1 MRQLL
6 TCELVCQLSAA
17 VTSLEHMTSQTTIDT
32 TGPGDKAP
40 AAPSDLSPASGLR
53 GHPWFTLITVAV
65 GVMMVA
71 LDGTIVAIANPA
83 IQKDLKAS
91 FADVQWITNGYF
103 LALAVSLITAGKL
116 GDRFGHRQTF
126 LIGVVG
132 FAAASGA
139 IGLSSSIA
147 AVVTFRVFQGLFGA
161 LLMPAALGL
170 LRATFPAEKLNMA
183 IGIWGMVIGASTAG
197 GPILGGV
204 LVEHVNWQSVFFIN
218 VPVGAIA
225 LVLGLLILLD
235 HRAALGRGPLNEHSA
250 SRSFDIL
257 GIVLLSGAMFCL
269 VWALIK
275 APTWGWGDG
284 RTWTFIA
291 VSVVGFALFSFWE
304 TKVKEPLIP
313 LGLFRSVPLS
323 AGVVLMVL
331 MAIAFMGGLFFVTFY
346 LQNVHGMKPIDAG
359 LHLLPLTGMM
369 IVGSPLAGAMITKLG
384 PRIPLAG
391 GMAATAIAMY
401 GMSTLQTDTG
411 SAVMSLWFALLGLG
425 LAPVMVGATE
435 VIVGNAPMEL
445 SGVAGGLQQAAMQI
459 GGSLGTAVL
468 GAVMASKVD
477 GDLAANWK
485 DAGLPPLTPTQLDQ
499 ASEAV
504 QVGVAPVAKGTP
516 EAIAAKIA
524 DVAHDTFI
532 SGMSLASLVACSV
545 AVVAVFVALLTKR
558 GENAEAGAGAA
569 HI

>member
-1 MRQLL
+1 
-6 TCELVCQLSAA
+6 
-17 VTSLEHMTSQTTIDT
+17 MTSQTTV
-32 TGPGDKAP
+32 DKADRVPEPEPVPTP
-40 AAPSDLSPASGLR
+40 AKGMR
-53 GHPWFTLITVAV
+53 GHPWLTLFSVAI

-71 LDGTIVAIANPA
+71 LDGTIVAIANPT
-83 IQKDLKAS
+83 IKQDLGAT

-103 LALAVSLITAGKL
+103 LALAVALITAGKL

-139 IGLSSSIA
+139 IGLSDSIGL
-147 AVVTFRVFQGLFGA
+147 VITFRVFQGLFGA

-197 GPILGGV
+197 GPIVGGL
-204 LVEHVNWQSVFFIN
+204 LVEHVSWQSVFFIN
-218 VPVGAIA
+218 VPIGVLALALGAF
-225 LVLGLLILLD
+225 ILLD
-235 HRAALGRGPLNEHSA
+235 HRAENAP
-250 SRSFDIL
+250 RSFDIL

-284 RTWTFIA
+284 KTWAFIA
-291 VSVVGFALFSFWE
+291 ASVLCFAVFALWE
-304 TKVKEPLIP
+304 NRVAEPLIP
-313 LGLFRSVPLS
+313 LSLFRSVPLS

-346 LQNVHGMKPIDAG
+346 LQNVHGMSPVESG
-359 LHLLPLTGMM
+359 MHLLPLTGMM
-369 IVGSPLAGAMITKLG
+369 IVGSPLAGVMITKFG
-384 PRIPLAG
+384 PRVPLAG
-391 GMAATAIAMY
+391 GMTLTAVAMF
-401 GMSTLQTDTG
+401 GMSTLEAGTG
-411 SAVMSLWFALLGLG
+411 SGIMSLWFALLGLG

-435 VIVGNAPMEL
+435 VIVGNAALEL

-477 GDLAANWK
+477 SDLAGNWT
-485 DAGLPPLTPTQLDQ
+485 DAGLPPLTPGQLGQ

-504 QVGVAPVAKGTP
+504 QVGVAPVPPGAP
-516 EAIAAKIA
+516 PALAEKITG
-524 DVAHDTFI
+524 VAQDTFI
-532 SGMSLASLVACSV
+532 SGMSLACLVAAGV
-545 AVVAVFVALLTKR
+545 AAVAILVALLTKR
-558 GENAEAGAGAA
+558 GENAEAGAVSA

>member
-1 MRQLL
+1 
-6 TCELVCQLSAA
+6 
-17 VTSLEHMTSQTTIDT
+17 MTSQTTLGK
-32 TGPGDKAP
+32 TGPGDGASP
-40 AAPSDLSPASGLR
+40 SPSDQAPASGLR
-53 GHPWFTLITVAV
+53 GHPWLTLLTVAV

-83 IQKDLKAS
+83 IQADLKAS

-103 LALAVSLITAGKL
+103 LALAVALITAGKL

-147 AVVTFRVFQGLFGA
+147 AVVTFRVLQGLFGA

-218 VPVGAIA
+218 VPVGVLA
-225 LVLGLLILLD
+225 LVLGVLILLD
-235 HRAALGRGPLNEHSA
+235 HRAENAP
-250 SRSFDIL
+250 RSFDLL
-257 GIVLLSGAMFCL
+257 GIALLSAAMFCL

-284 RTWTFIA
+284 LTWTFIVA
-291 VSVVGFALFSFWE
+291 SVVGFGLFALWE

-313 LGLFRSVPLS
+313 LGLFRSVALS

-346 LQNVHGMKPIDAG
+346 LQNVHGMSPIDAG

-401 GMSTLQTDTG
+401 GMSTLETDTG
-411 SAVMSLWFALLGLG
+411 SALMSLWFALLGLG

-477 GDLAANWK
+477 GDLAGNWT
-485 DAGLPPLTPTQLDQ
+485 DAGLPALTPAQLDQ

-516 EAIAAKIA
+516 PEIVAKIT

-532 SGMSLASLVACSV
+532 SGMSLASLVAAGV
-545 AVVAVFVALLTKR
+545 AAFAILVALFTKR
-558 GENAEAGAGAA
+558 GENAEAGAGVG

>member
-1 MRQLL
+1 
-6 TCELVCQLSAA
+6 
-17 VTSLEHMTSQTTIDT
+17 MTSQTTIDA

-40 AAPSDLSPASGLR
+40 AAPSGPQPAAGLR
-53 GHPWFTLITVAV
+53 GHPWLTLITVAV

-83 IQKDLKAS
+83 IGRDLHAS
-91 FADVQWITNGYF
+91 WAQLQWITNAYF

-126 LIGVVG
+126 LIGVAG

-139 IGLSSSIA
+139 IGLSDSIA

-218 VPVGAIA
+218 VPVGALA
-225 LVLGLLILLD
+225 LVLGALILLD
-235 HRAALGRGPLNEHSA
+235 HRAENAP
-250 SRSFDIL
+250 RSFDLL
-257 GIVLLSGAMFCL
+257 GIALLSGAMFCL

-275 APTWGWGDG
+275 APAWGWGNG
-284 RTWTFIA
+284 KTWLFLIA
-291 VSVVGFALFSFWE
+291 SVVGFALFALWE
-304 TKVKEPLIP
+304 KRVREPLIP
-313 LGLFRSVPLS
+313 LALFRSVALS

-346 LQNVHGMKPIDAG
+346 LQNVHGMSPIDAG

-369 IVGSPLAGAMITKLG
+369 IVGSPLAGALITKAG

-391 GMAATAIAMY
+391 GMAVTAIAMY
-401 GMSTLQTDTG
+401 GMSTLEENTG
-411 SAVMSLWFALLGLG
+411 SGLMSLWFALLGLG

-477 GDLAANWK
+477 HTLGDNWA
-485 DAGLPPLTPTQLDQ
+485 DAGLPKLPPEQLHQ
-499 ASEAV
+499 AAEAV
-504 QVGVAPVAKGTP
+504 QQGVAPVAEGTP
-516 EAIAAKIA
+516 APIAEKITA
-524 DVAHDTFI
+524 VAHHTFI
-532 SGMSLASLVACSV
+532 DGMSLASLVAAGVAAV
-545 AVVAVFVALLTKR
+545 AVLVALLTKR
-558 GENAEAGAGAA
+558 GANAEAGAGVG

>member
-1 MRQLL
+1 
-6 TCELVCQLSAA
+6 
-17 VTSLEHMTSQTTIDT
+17 MTSQTTLDK
-32 TGPGDKAP
+32 TGPGDGIPSPPSAAP
-40 AAPSDLSPASGLR
+40 AKGLR

-83 IQKDLKAS
+83 IADDLGAT
-91 FADVQWITNGYF
+91 FAEVQWITNSYF
-103 LALAVSLITAGKL
+103 LALAVALITAGKL

-139 IGLSSSIA
+139 IGLSDSIA
-147 AVVTFRVFQGLFGA
+147 AVIVFRVFQGLFGA

-218 VPVGAIA
+218 VPVGILAVA
-225 LVLGLLILLD
+225 LGAWILLD
-235 HRAALGRGPLNEHSA
+235 HRAQNAP
-250 SRSFDIL
+250 RSFDLL
-257 GIVLLSGAMFCL
+257 GIGLLSGAMFCL
-269 VWALIK
+269 VWPLIK
-275 APTWGWGDG
+275 APEWGWGAG
-284 RTWTFIA
+284 RTWLFLA
-291 VSVVGFALFSFWE
+291 VAVAAFALFAVWE
-304 TKVKEPLIP
+304 KRVKEPLVP
-313 LGLFRSVPLS
+313 LTLFRSVPLS
-323 AGVVLMVL
+323 AGVVLMVM

-346 LQNVHGMKPIDAG
+346 LQNVHGMSPIDAG

-369 IVGSPLAGAMITKLG
+369 IVGSPLAGIAITKVG
-384 PRIPLAG
+384 PRLPLAG
-391 GMAATAIAMY
+391 GMALTALAMY
-401 GMSTLQTDTG
+401 GMSTLETDTG
-411 SAVMSLWFALLGLG
+411 SVLMSVWFALLGLG

-445 SGVAGGLQQAAMQI
+445 SGVAGGLQQSAMQI

-477 GDLAANWK
+477 SDLAGNWA
-485 DAGLPPLTPTQLDQ
+485 DAGLPALSPEQQAQ

-504 QVGVAPVAKGTP
+504 RIGEAPIAPGTP
-516 EAIAAKIA
+516 AEAAATIT

-532 SGMSLASLVACSV
+532 SGMSLASLVAAGV
-545 AVVAVFVALLTKR
+545 AAVAILVALLTKR

>member
-1 MRQLL
+1 
-6 TCELVCQLSAA
+6 
-17 VTSLEHMTSQTTIDT
+17 MTSQTTIDK

-40 AAPSDLSPASGLR
+40 SAPSGGSPASGLR

-83 IQKDLKAS
+83 IQSDLKAS

-139 IGLSSSIA
+139 IGMSDSIA
-147 AVVTFRVFQGLFGA
+147 LVVTFRVLQGLFGA

-218 VPVGAIA
+218 VPVGILAVA
-225 LVLGLLILLD
+225 LGVFILLD
-235 HRAALGRGPLNEHSA
+235 HRAENAP
-250 SRSFDIL
+250 RSFDIL
-257 GIVLLSGAMFCL
+257 GIALLSAAMFCL

-275 APTWGWGDG
+275 APEWGWGSG
-284 RTWTFIA
+284 TTWTFLL
-291 VSVVGFALFSFWE
+291 VSVVGFALFAFWE

-313 LGLFRSVPLS
+313 LALFRSVPLS

-346 LQNVHGMKPIDAG
+346 LQNVHGMGPIDAG

-384 PRIPLAG
+384 PRVPLAG
-391 GMAATAIAMY
+391 GMAAVAIAMF
-401 GMSTLQTDTG
+401 GMSTLDAGTG
-411 SAVMSLWFALLGLG
+411 SGLMSLWFALLGLG

-477 GDLAANWK
+477 SDLAGNWK
-485 DAGLPPLTPTQLDQ
+485 DAGLPDLAPTQLDQ
-499 ASEAV
+499 AKEAV
-504 QVGVAPVAKGTP
+504 QVGAAPVAPGTP
-516 EAIAAKIA
+516 EAVAAKIT
-524 DVAHDTFI
+524 DVAHDTFV
-532 SGMSLASLVACSV
+532 SGMSLASLVAAGV
-545 AVVAVFVALLTKR
+545 AVLAVLVAMLTKR
-558 GENAEAGAGAA
+558 GENAEAGAGVG

>member
-1 MRQLL
+1 
-6 TCELVCQLSAA
+6 
-17 VTSLEHMTSQTTIDT
+17 MTSQTTIDS
-32 TGPGDKAP
+32 TGPGDGASAPSGPAP
-40 AAPSDLSPASGLR
+40 AKGLR

-83 IQKDLKAS
+83 IKDDLKAS

-132 FAAASGA
+132 FAVASGL
-139 IGLSSSIA
+139 IGMSGSIA
-147 AVVTFRVFQGLFGA
+147 LVVAFRVLQGLFGA

-204 LVEHVNWQSVFFIN
+204 LVEHVSWQSVFFIN
-218 VPVGAIA
+218 VPVGVLAV
-225 LVLGLLILLD
+225 VLGALILLD
-235 HRAALGRGPLNEHSA
+235 HRAENAP
-250 SRSFDIL
+250 RSFDL
-257 GIVLLSGAMFCL
+257 PGIALLSGAMFCL
-269 VWALIK
+269 VWGIIK
-275 APTWGWGDG
+275 APPSEWGWGDG
-284 RTWTFIA
+284 RTWAFLGA
-291 VSVVGFALFSFWE
+291 SLVGFALFTFWE

-313 LGLFRSVPLS
+313 LGLFRSLSLS

-346 LQNVHGMKPIDAG
+346 LQNVHGMGPVDAG

-391 GMAATAIAMY
+391 GMAVTALAMW
-401 GMSTLQTDTG
+401 GMSTLKEDTG
-411 SAVMSLWFALLGLG
+411 SGVMSLWFALLGLG

-468 GAVMASKVD
+468 GAVMVSKVD
-477 GDLAANWK
+477 SDLAGNWA
-485 DAGLPPLTPTQLDQ
+485 DAGLPPLSPEQAAQ
-499 ASEAV
+499 ASEAI
-504 QVGVAPVAKGTP
+504 QAGAAPVPPGTP
-516 EAIAAKIA
+516 PEIAAKIT

-532 SGMSLASLVACSV
+532 SGMSLASLVAAGV
-545 AVVAVFVALLTKR
+545 AVVAVFVAFLTKR
-558 GENAEAGAGAA
+558 GENAQAGAGAA

>member
-1 MRQLL
+1 
-6 TCELVCQLSAA
+6 
-17 VTSLEHMTSQTTIDT
+17 MTSQTTIDT
-32 TGPGDKAP
+32 TGSGDKTP
-40 AAPSDLSPASGLR
+40 GAPSDATPGKGLR
-53 GHPWFTLITVAV
+53 GHPWLTLITVAV

-83 IQKDLKAS
+83 IQKDLGAT
-91 FADVQWITNGYF
+91 FAEVQWITNGYF

-139 IGLSSSIA
+139 IGLSDSIA
-147 AVVTFRVFQGLFGA
+147 FVVVFRVLQGLFGA

-218 VPVGAIA
+218 VPVGVLAV
-225 LVLGLLILLD
+225 VLGVLILLD
-235 HRAALGRGPLNEHSA
+235 HRAENAP
-250 SRSFDIL
+250 RSFDLL
-257 GIVLLSGAMFCL
+257 GIALLSTAVFCL

-275 APTWGWGDG
+275 APPSEWGWGDPKTLG
-284 RTWTFIA
+284 FLGAA
-291 VSVVGFALFSFWE
+291 VLGFALFAFWE

-313 LGLFRSVPLS
+313 LALFRSVALS

-346 LQNVHGMKPIDAG
+346 LQNVHGMSPIDAG

-369 IVGSPLAGAMITKLG
+369 IVGSPLAGAMITKFG
-384 PRIPLAG
+384 PRVPLAG
-391 GMAATAIAMY
+391 GMALTAIAMY
-401 GMSTLQTDTG
+401 GMSTLETDTG
-411 SAVMSLWFALLGLG
+411 SGIMSLWFAMLGLG

-468 GAVMASKVD
+468 GAVMASKVNS
-477 GDLAANWK
+477 DLAGNWTK
-485 DAGLPPLTPTQLDQ
+485 AGLPPLTPEQEHQ

-504 QVGVAPVAKGTP
+504 QVGVPPVAPGTP
-516 EAIAAKIA
+516 DAIAAKITG
-524 DVAHDTFI
+524 VAHDTFI
-532 SGMSLASLVACSV
+532 SGMSAASLVAAGV
-545 AVVAVFVALLTKR
+545 AVLAVLVAFLTKR
-558 GENAEAGAGAA
+558 GENAGAGAGAA

>member
-1 MRQLL
+1 
-6 TCELVCQLSAA
+6 
-17 VTSLEHMTSQTTIDT
+17 MTSQTIGT
-32 TGPGDKAP
+32 TGSGGQAP
-40 AAPSDLSPASGLR
+40 QAPSEGTPRSSGLR

-126 LIGVVG
+126 LIGVTG

-139 IGLSSSIA
+139 IGLSNSIA

-235 HRAALGRGPLNEHSA
+235 HRAENAP
-250 SRSFDIL
+250 RSFDLL
-257 GIVLLSGAMFCL
+257 GIALLSAAMFCL

-275 APTWGWGDG
+275 APSWGWGDG

-291 VSVVGFALFSFWE
+291 ASVLGFALFSFWE

-313 LGLFRSVPLS
+313 LGLFRSIPLS

-346 LQNVHGMKPIDAG
+346 LQNVHGMSPIDAG

-369 IVGSPLAGAMITKLG
+369 IVGSPLAGFAITKLG
-384 PRIPLAG
+384 PRVPLAG
-391 GMAATAIAMY
+391 GMIATAVAMY
-401 GMSTLQTDTG
+401 GMSTLEVDTG
-411 SAVMSLWFALLGLG
+411 SGVMSIWFGLLGLG

-477 GDLAANWK
+477 NDLAANWK
-485 DAGLPPLTPTQLDQ
+485 GAGLPPLTPVQLHQ

-516 EAIAAKIA
+516 APIVAKIT

-532 SGMSLASLVACSV
+532 SGMSLASLVACGVAAV
-545 AVVAVFVALLTKR
+545 AVLVALLTKR
-558 GENAEAGAGAA
+558 GENAEAGAGVG

>member
-1 MRQLL
+1 
-6 TCELVCQLSAA
+6 
-17 VTSLEHMTSQTTIDT
+17 MTSQTTIDK
-32 TGPGDKAP
+32 TGPGDDAASTPSNSAP
-40 AAPSDLSPASGLR
+40 AKGLR

-83 IQKDLKAS
+83 IKEDLKAS

-103 LALAVSLITAGKL
+103 LALAVALITAGKL

-132 FAAASGA
+132 FAAASGL
-139 IGLSSSIA
+139 IGMSSSIA
-147 AVVTFRVFQGLFGA
+147 LVVTFRVLQGLFGA

-218 VPVGAIA
+218 VPVGVLAV
-225 LVLGLLILLD
+225 VLGVMILLD
-235 HRAALGRGPLNEHSA
+235 HRAENAP
-250 SRSFDIL
+250 RSFDIL
-257 GIVLLSGAMFCL
+257 GIALLSAAMFCL

-275 APTWGWGDG
+275 APEWGWGDG
-284 RTWTFIA
+284 LTWTFIGS
-291 VSVVGFALFSFWE
+291 SVLGFAAFAFWE
-304 TKVKEPLIP
+304 TRVAEPLIP

-346 LQNVHGMKPIDAG
+346 LQNVHGMGPIDAG

-369 IVGSPLAGAMITKLG
+369 IVGSPLAGVLITKLG
-384 PRIPLAG
+384 PRVPLAG
-391 GMAATAIAMY
+391 GMALTALAMY
-401 GMSTLQTDTG
+401 GMSTLAANTG
-411 SAVMSLWFALLGLG
+411 SGVMSLWFALLGLG

-468 GAVMASKVD
+468 GAVMVSKVD
-477 GDLAANWK
+477 SDLADNWAG
-485 DAGLPPLTPTQLDQ
+485 AGLPPLTPEQQAQ

-504 QVGVAPVAKGTP
+504 QVGVAPVPPGTP
-516 EAIAAKIA
+516 QEVAGKIT
-524 DVAHDTFI
+524 DVAHDTFL
-532 SGMSLASLVACSV
+532 SGMSLASLVAAGV
-545 AVVAVFVALLTKR
+545 AVVAVLVAFLTKR

>member
-1 MRQLL
+1 
-6 TCELVCQLSAA
+6 
-17 VTSLEHMTSQTTIDT
+17 MTSQTTVDA
-32 TGPGDKAP
+32 TGPADKAS
-40 AAPSDLSPASGLR
+40 ATPSGPSPAKGLR
-53 GHPWFTLITVAV
+53 GHPWLTLISVAI

-83 IQKDLKAS
+83 IAKDLGAS
-91 FADVQWITNGYF
+91 FADVQWITNAYF
-103 LALAVSLITAGKL
+103 LALAVTLITAGKL

-132 FAAASGA
+132 FAAASGV
-139 IGLSSSIA
+139 IGLSDSIA
-147 AVVTFRVFQGLFGA
+147 LVVTFRVFQGLFGA

-197 GPILGGV
+197 GPILGGL
-204 LVEHVNWQSVFFIN
+204 LVQHVSWQSVFFIN
-218 VPVGAIA
+218 VPVGVVAV
-225 LVLGLLILLD
+225 VLGALILTD
-235 HRAALGRGPLNEHSA
+235 HRAKNAP
-250 SRSFDIL
+250 RSFDIL
-257 GIVLLSGAMFCL
+257 GIALLSAAMFCL

-275 APTWGWGDG
+275 APAWGWGDG
-284 RTWTFIA
+284 LTWTFLA
-291 VSVVGFALFSFWE
+291 ASVLGFALFAFWE
-304 TKVKEPLIP
+304 TRVREPLVP

-331 MAIAFMGGLFFVTFY
+331 MAIAFLGGLFFVTFY
-346 LQNVHGMKPIDAG
+346 LQNVHGMSPVDAG

-369 IVGSPLAGAMITKLG
+369 IVGSPLAGVLITKTG
-384 PRIPLAG
+384 PRLPLAG
-391 GMAATAIAMY
+391 GMALTAISMY
-401 GMSTLQTDTG
+401 GMSTLDTGTG
-411 SAVMSLWFALLGLG
+411 SAVMSLWFAGLGLG

-477 GDLAANWK
+477 NDLAGNWA
-485 DAGLPPLTPTQLDQ
+485 DAKLPPLTDGRLEQ
-499 ASEAV
+499 ASQAV
-504 QVGVAPVAKGTP
+504 QQGAAPVPKGTP
-516 EAIAAKIA
+516 AELAAKIT

-532 SGMSLASLVACSV
+532 SGMSLACLVAAGV
-545 AVVAVFVALLTKR
+545 ALVAVFVALLTKR
-558 GENAEAGAGAA
+558 GINADAAGPGAG

>member
-1 MRQLL
+1 
-6 TCELVCQLSAA
+6 
-17 VTSLEHMTSQTTIDT
+17 MTSQTTIDT
-32 TGPGDKAP
+32 TGPGDGIP
-40 AAPSDLSPASGLR
+40 VAPSEQQPTKGLR

-83 IQKDLKAS
+83 IQKDLNAS

-103 LALAVSLITAGKL
+103 LALAVTLITAGKL

-132 FAAASGA
+132 FALASGV
-139 IGLSSSIA
+139 IGLSDSIA
-147 AVVTFRVFQGLFGA
+147 MVVTFRVFQGLFGA

-218 VPVGAIA
+218 VPVGVLAVA
-225 LVLGLLILLD
+225 LGAWILLD
-235 HRAALGRGPLNEHSA
+235 HRAQNAP
-250 SRSFDIL
+250 RSFDIL
-257 GIVLLSGAMFCL
+257 GIALLSAAMFCL

-275 APTWGWGDG
+275 APDWGWGDG
-284 RTWTFIA
+284 MTWAFLGA
-291 VSVVGFALFSFWE
+291 SVLGFALFALWE

-346 LQNVHGMKPIDAG
+346 LQNVHGMTPIDAG

-369 IVGSPLAGAMITKLG
+369 IVGSPLAGALITKAG
-384 PRIPLAG
+384 PRVPLAG
-391 GMAATAIAMY
+391 GMALTAIAMY
-401 GMSTLQTDTG
+401 GMSTLATDTG

-435 VIVGNAPMEL
+435 VIVGNAAMEL

-477 GDLAANWK
+477 SDLPGNWK
-485 DAGLPPLTPTQLDQ
+485 DAGLPPLTGAQLDQ

-504 QVGVAPVAKGTP
+504 QVGMAPVAKGTP
-516 EAIAAKIA
+516 EEIAAKVTE
-524 DVAHDTFI
+524 VAHDTFI
-532 SGMSLASLVACSV
+532 SGMSLASLVAAGVAGV
-545 AVVAVFVALLTKR
+545 AVLVAFLTKR
-558 GENAEAGAGAA
+558 GENAEAGAGVG

>member
-1 MRQLL
+1 
-6 TCELVCQLSAA
+6 
-17 VTSLEHMTSQTTIDT
+17 MTSQTTIDK
-32 TGPGDKAP
+32 TGPEDGSPTDVSP
-40 AAPSDLSPASGLR
+40 PASAGLR

-83 IQKDLKAS
+83 IAKDLHAS
-91 FADVQWITNGYF
+91 FSDVQWITNAYF
-103 LALAVSLITAGKL
+103 LALAVALITAGKL

-126 LIGVVG
+126 LIGVTG
-132 FAAASGA
+132 FALASGA
-139 IGLSSSIA
+139 IGLSDSIPM
-147 AVVTFRVFQGLFGA
+147 VVTFRVLQGLFGA

-204 LVEHVNWQSVFFIN
+204 LVQHVNWQSVFFIN
-218 VPVGAIA
+218 VPVGLLA
-225 LVLGLLILLD
+225 LLLGTLILLD
-235 HRAALGRGPLNEHSA
+235 HRAENAP
-250 SRSFDIL
+250 RSFDLL
-257 GIVLLSGAMFCL
+257 GIALLSGAMFCL

-275 APTWGWGDG
+275 APAWGWGDG
-284 RTWTFIA
+284 RTWGFIGA
-291 VSVVGFALFSFWE
+291 SALLFVAFAWWE
-304 TKVKEPLIP
+304 TKVAEPLIP
-313 LGLFRSVPLS
+313 LTLFRSVPLS

-346 LQNVHGMKPIDAG
+346 LQNVHGLSPIDAG

-369 IVGSPLAGAMITKLG
+369 IVGSPLAGLAITKLG
-384 PRIPLAG
+384 PRVPLAG
-391 GMAATAIAMY
+391 GMTLTAVAMY
-401 GMSTLQTDTG
+401 GMSTLKADTG
-411 SAVMSLWFALLGLG
+411 SATMSIWFALLGLG

-435 VIVGNAPMEL
+435 VIVGNAPMAL

-477 GDLAANWK
+477 NDLAGNWTG
-485 DAGLPPLTPTQLDQ
+485 AGLPPLTPAQLGQ
-499 ASEAV
+499 ASQAV
-504 QVGVAPVAKGTP
+504 QVGVAPVTKQMPPAIIAKVT
-516 EAIAAKIA
+516 

-532 SGMSLASLVACSV
+532 SGMSLASLVAAGV
-545 AVVAVFVALLTKR
+545 AAVAILVALLTRR
-558 GENAEAGAGAA
+558 GVNAEAGAGVG

>member
-1 MRQLL
+1 
-6 TCELVCQLSAA
+6 
-17 VTSLEHMTSQTTIDT
+17 MTSQITLDK
-32 TGPGDKAP
+32 TGPGGGG
-40 AAPSDLSPASGLR
+40 PSDASGRAPGASGLR
-53 GHPWFTLITVAV
+53 GHPWLTLITVAV

-83 IQKDLKAS
+83 IQKDLGAT
-91 FADVQWITNGYF
+91 FQQVQWITNGYF

-139 IGLSSSIA
+139 IGLSDSIA
-147 AVVTFRVFQGLFGA
+147 LVVTFRVFQGLFGA

-183 IGIWGMVIGASTAG
+183 IGLWGMVIGASTAG

-218 VPVGAIA
+218 VPVGALA

-235 HRAALGRGPLNEHSA
+235 HRAQNAP
-250 SRSFDIL
+250 RSFDLL
-257 GIVLLSGAMFCL
+257 GIALLSGAMFCL

-275 APTWGWGDG
+275 APEWGWGDG
-284 RTWTFIA
+284 KTWLFIGA
-291 VSVVGFALFSFWE
+291 SALGFVLFALWE
-304 TKVKEPLIP
+304 TKVAEPLIP
-313 LGLFRSVPLS
+313 LKLFRSVPLS

-346 LQNVHGMKPIDAG
+346 LQNVHGMSPIDAG

-384 PRIPLAG
+384 PRVPLAG
-391 GMAATAIAMY
+391 GMAVTAVAMY
-401 GMSTLQTDTG
+401 GMSTLKVDTG
-411 SAVMSLWFALLGLG
+411 SGLMSLWFALLGLG

-477 GDLAANWK
+477 SDLPVNWK
-485 DAGLPPLTPTQLDQ
+485 DAGLPPLTPQQLGQ

-504 QVGVAPVAKGTP
+504 QVGVAPVTP
-516 EAIAAKIA
+516 GIPAPVAEKITG
-524 DVAHDTFI
+524 VAHDTFI
-532 SGMSLASLVACSV
+532 SGMSLASLVAAGV
-545 AVVAVFVALLTKR
+545 AVVAVFVAFLTKR

>member
-1 MRQLL
+1 MTCQLP
-6 TCELVCQLSAA
+6 TGETVCQLSAA
-17 VTSLEHMTSQTTIDT
+17 VISLAGMTSQTTIDKA
-32 TGPGDKAP
+32 GPGDGPSGPAP
-40 AAPSDLSPASGLR
+40 ATGLR
-53 GHPWFTLITVAV
+53 GHPWVTLVTVAV

-83 IQKDLKAS
+83 IGKDLGAS
-91 FADVQWITNGYF
+91 WSELQWITNAYF

-126 LIGVVG
+126 LIGVAG
-132 FAAASGA
+132 FAASSGA
-139 IGLSSSIA
+139 IGLSDSIA
-147 AVVTFRVFQGLFGA
+147 AVIVFRVFQGLFGA

-218 VPVGAIA
+218 VPVGILAV
-225 LVLGLLILLD
+225 VLGVLILLD
-235 HRAALGRGPLNEHSA
+235 HRAENAP
-250 SRSFDIL
+250 RSFDVV
-257 GIVLLSGAMFCL
+257 GIALLSASMFCL

-275 APTWGWGDG
+275 APEWGWGSG
-284 RTWTFIA
+284 QTWLFIA
-291 VSVVGFALFSFWE
+291 VSVVGFAVFSFWE

-313 LGLFRSVPLS
+313 LAMFRSVPLS

-346 LQNVHGMKPIDAG
+346 LQNVHGMSPVDAG
-359 LHLLPLTGMM
+359 LHLLPLTAMM
-369 IVGSPLAGAMITKLG
+369 IVASPLAGAMITKFG
-384 PRIPLAG
+384 PRVPLAG
-391 GMAATAIAMY
+391 GMVCTAIAMY
-401 GMSTLQTDTG
+401 GMSTLETDTG
-411 SAVMSLWFALLGLG
+411 SVAMSVWFALLGLG

-477 GDLAANWK
+477 SDLAGNWT
-485 DAGLPPLTPTQLDQ
+485 DAGLPALTPAQEELTAQ
-499 ASEAV
+499 AV
-504 QVGVAPVAKGTP
+504 QQGIAPVPEGTP
-516 EAIAAKIA
+516 EQIAAKIT
-524 DVAHDTFI
+524 DVAHDTFV
-532 SGMSLASLVACSV
+532 SGMSLASLVAAGVAAV
-545 AVVAVFVALLTKR
+545 AVLVAFLTKR
-558 GENAEAGAGAA
+558 GENAEAGAGVG

>member
-1 MRQLL
+1 
-6 TCELVCQLSAA
+6 
-17 VTSLEHMTSQTTIDT
+17 MTSQTTIDKPE
-32 TGPGDKAP
+32 PGDGAP
-40 AAPSDLSPASGLR
+40 VSPSDGPASTGLR

-83 IQKDLKAS
+83 IKDDLGAT

-103 LALAVSLITAGKL
+103 LALAVTLITAGKL

-126 LIGVVG
+126 LIGVTG

-139 IGLSSSIA
+139 IGFSGSIA
-147 AVVTFRVFQGLFGA
+147 LVVTFRVFQGLFGA

-197 GPILGGV
+197 GPILGGL
-204 LVEHVNWQSVFFIN
+204 LVQHVSWQSVFFIN
-218 VPVGAIA
+218 VPVGALA
-225 LVLGLLILLD
+225 LVLGALILTD
-235 HRAALGRGPLNEHSA
+235 HRAANAP
-250 SRSFDIL
+250 RSFDLL
-257 GIVLLSGAMFCL
+257 GIALLSGAMFCL

-284 RTWTFIA
+284 LTWTFIA
-291 VSVVGFALFSFWE
+291 ASVVGFVLFALWE
-304 TKVKEPLIP
+304 QRVREPLIP
-313 LGLFRSVPLS
+313 LALFRSVPLS

-331 MAIAFMGGLFFVTFY
+331 MAIAFLGGLFFVTFY
-346 LQNVHGMKPIDAG
+346 LQNVHGMSPVDAG

-369 IVGSPLAGAMITKLG
+369 IVGSPLAGALITKVG

-391 GMAATAIAMY
+391 GMTLTAVSMF
-401 GMSTLQTDTG
+401 GMSTLDTG
-411 SAVMSLWFALLGLG
+411 TSSLVMSVWFAGLGLG

-459 GGSLGTAVL
+459 GGTLGTAVL

-477 GDLAANWK
+477 NDLAGNWAAAK
-485 DAGLPPLTPTQLDQ
+485 LPPLTPDQLAQ

-504 QVGVAPVAKGTP
+504 RGGGAPVPEGTP
-516 EAIAAKIA
+516 AGIAARITG
-524 DVAHDTFI
+524 VAHDTFI
-532 SGMSLASLVACSV
+532 SGMSLACLVAAGV
-545 AVVAVFVALLTKR
+545 ALVAVFVATLTKR
-558 GENAEAGAGAA
+558 GVNADAAGAGAG

>member
-1 MRQLL
+1 
-6 TCELVCQLSAA
+6 
-17 VTSLEHMTSQTTIDT
+17 MTSQTTIET
-32 TGPGDKAP
+32 TGSGGKAP
-40 AAPSDLSPASGLR
+40 TAPSDATPAKGLR

-83 IQKDLKAS
+83 IQKDLGAT
-91 FADVQWITNGYF
+91 FAEVQWITNGYF

-139 IGLSSSIA
+139 IGLSDSIA
-147 AVVTFRVFQGLFGA
+147 LVVTFRVLQGLFGA

-218 VPVGAIA
+218 VPVGILAV
-225 LVLGLLILLD
+225 VLGVLILLD
-235 HRAALGRGPLNEHSA
+235 HRAENAP
-250 SRSFDIL
+250 RSFDIL
-257 GIVLLSGAMFCL
+257 GIALLSAAMFCL

-275 APTWGWGDG
+275 APEWGWGDG
-284 RTWTFIA
+284 KTWLFMA
-291 VSVVGFALFSFWE
+291 VSVVGFALFAFWE
-304 TKVKEPLIP
+304 TKVREPLIP
-313 LGLFRSVPLS
+313 LALFRSIPLS

-346 LQNVHGMKPIDAG
+346 LQNVHGMGPIDAG

-384 PRIPLAG
+384 PRVPLAG

-401 GMSTLQTDTG
+401 GMSTLGTDTG
-411 SAVMSLWFALLGLG
+411 SGIMSLWFALLGLG

-477 GDLAANWK
+477 SDLAGNWT
-485 DAGLPPLTPTQLDQ
+485 DAGLPALTPAQEAQ

-504 QVGVAPVAKGTP
+504 QVGVAPVAPGTP
-516 EAIAAKIA
+516 DAVAAKIT

-532 SGMSLASLVACSV
+532 SGMSLASLVAAGV
-545 AVVAVFVALLTKR
+545 AVVAVFVAFLTKR
-558 GENAEAGAGAA
+558 GANAEAGAGAA

>member
-1 MRQLL
+1 
-6 TCELVCQLSAA
+6 
-17 VTSLEHMTSQTTIDT
+17 MTSQTTIDKA
-32 TGPGDKAP
+32 GPGDGPP
-40 AAPSDLSPASGLR
+40 AAPSGATPGKGLR
-53 GHPWFTLITVAV
+53 GHPWFTLVTVAV

-83 IQKDLKAS
+83 IASDLGAT
-91 FADVQWITNGYF
+91 FAEVQWITNSYF

-139 IGLSSSIA
+139 IGLSDSIGL
-147 AVVTFRVFQGLFGA
+147 VIVFRVFQGLFGA

-218 VPVGAIA
+218 VPVGVLAVA
-225 LVLGLLILLD
+225 LGAWILLD
-235 HRAALGRGPLNEHSA
+235 HRARNAP
-250 SRSFDIL
+250 RSFDLL
-257 GIVLLSGAMFCL
+257 GIALLSSAMFCL

-275 APTWGWGDG
+275 APEWGWGDL
-284 RTWTFIA
+284 RTWSFIVA
-291 VSVVGFALFSFWE
+291 SVVGFALFAFWE
-304 TKVKEPLIP
+304 TKVREPLIP
-313 LGLFRSVPLS
+313 LALFRSVPLS

-346 LQNVHGMKPIDAG
+346 LQNVHGLSPVDAG

-369 IVGSPLAGAMITKLG
+369 IVGSPLAGVMITKVG
-384 PRIPLAG
+384 PRIPLAF
-391 GMAATAIAMY
+391 GMACTALAMY
-401 GMSTLQTDTG
+401 GMSTLDKGTG

-435 VIVGNAPMEL
+435 VIVGNAPLEL
-445 SGVAGGLQQAAMQI
+445 SGVAGGLQQAAMQV

-468 GAVMASKVD
+468 GAVMASKVSS
-477 GDLAANWK
+477 DLEGNWAK
-485 DAGLPPLTPTQLDQ
+485 AGLPPLDPEQAAA
-499 ASEAV
+499 ASETV
-504 QVGVAPVAKGTP
+504 QVGVAPVAEGTP
-516 EAIAAKIA
+516 PEIAAKIT

-532 SGMSLASLVACSV
+532 SGMSLASLVAAGV
-545 AVVAVFVALLTKR
+545 AVIAVFVAFLTKR
-558 GENAEAGAGAA
+558 GANAEAGAGVG

>member
-1 MRQLL
+1 M
-6 TCELVCQLSAA
+6 A
-17 VTSLEHMTSQTTIDT
+17 VTSLERMTSQTTIDT
-32 TGPGDKAP
+32 TGPGDGTP
-40 AAPSDLSPASGLR
+40 AASSDPTPVKGLR
-53 GHPWFTLITVAV
+53 GHPWLTLITVAV

-83 IQKDLKAS
+83 IATDLKATW
-91 FADVQWITNGYF
+91 AEVQWITNAYF

-139 IGLSSSIA
+139 IGLSDSIA
-147 AVVTFRVFQGLFGA
+147 AVIVFRVFQGLFGA

-170 LRATFPAEKLNMA
+170 LRASFPAEKLNMA

-204 LVEHVNWQSVFFIN
+204 LVEHVSWQSVFFIN
-218 VPVGAIA
+218 VPVGVLA
-225 LVLGLLILLD
+225 LVLGALILID
-235 HRAALGRGPLNEHSA
+235 HRAQNAP
-250 SRSFDIL
+250 RSFDVL
-257 GIVLLSGAMFCL
+257 GIALLSGAMFCL

-275 APTWGWGDG
+275 APAWGWGDG

-291 VSVVGFALFSFWE
+291 VSVLGFVFFAVWQQR
-304 TKVKEPLIP
+304 VREPLIP
-313 LGLFRSVPLS
+313 LALFRSIPLS

-346 LQNVHGMKPIDAG
+346 LQNVHGMSPIDAG

-369 IVGSPLAGAMITKLG
+369 IVGSPLAGVMITKFG
-384 PRIPLAG
+384 PRLPLSL
-391 GMAATAIAMY
+391 GMACTALAMY
-401 GMSTLQTDTG
+401 GMSTLEKDTG
-411 SAVMSLWFALLGLG
+411 SGVMSLWFALLGLG

-468 GAVMASKVD
+468 GGVMASKVD
-477 GDLAANWK
+477 GDLAGNWA
-485 DAGLPPLTPTQLDQ
+485 DAGLPPLTPAQEAQ
-499 ASEAV
+499 AAEAV
-504 QVGVAPVAKGTP
+504 QQGAAPVPPGTP
-516 EAIAAKIA
+516 DAIAAKIT

-532 SGMSLASLVACSV
+532 SGMSLASLVAAGVAAV
-545 AVVAVFVALLTKR
+545 AVLVALLTKR
-558 GENAEAGAGAA
+558 GVNAEAGAGGV

>member
-1 MRQLL
+1 
-6 TCELVCQLSAA
+6 
-17 VTSLEHMTSQTTIDT
+17 MTSQTTIDK

-40 AAPSDLSPASGLR
+40 SAPSDAAPAKGLR

-83 IQKDLKAS
+83 IQQDLGAT
-91 FADVQWITNGYF
+91 FAQVQWITNGYF
-103 LALAVSLITAGKL
+103 LALAVCLITAGKL

-139 IGLSSSIA
+139 IGLSSSIGL
-147 AVVTFRVFQGLFGA
+147 VVAFRVLQGLFGA

-218 VPVGAIA
+218 VPVGILAV
-225 LVLGLLILLD
+225 VLGVLILLD
-235 HRAALGRGPLNEHSA
+235 HRAQNAP
-250 SRSFDIL
+250 RSFDIL

-275 APTWGWGDG
+275 APSWGWGAG
-284 RTWTFIA
+284 MTWTFIA
-291 VSVVGFALFSFWE
+291 VSVVGFALFAFWE
-304 TKVKEPLIP
+304 TRVKEPLIP
-313 LGLFRSVPLS
+313 LALFRSVPLS

-346 LQNVHGMKPIDAG
+346 LQNVHGMSPIDAG

-391 GMAATAIAMY
+391 GMVSVAIAMF
-401 GMSTLQTDTG
+401 GMSTLETDTG
-411 SAVMSLWFALLGLG
+411 SGIMSLWFALLGFG

-477 GDLAANWK
+477 SDLAGNWA
-485 DAGLPPLTPTQLDQ
+485 DAGLPQLTPEQQAQ

-516 EAIAAKIA
+516 AEIAAKIT

-532 SGMSLASLVACSV
+532 SGMSLASLVAAGVAAV
-545 AVVAVFVALLTKR
+545 AVLVAFLTKR

>member
-1 MRQLL
+1 
-6 TCELVCQLSAA
+6 
-17 VTSLEHMTSQTTIDT
+17 MTSQTIDT
-32 TGPGDKAP
+32 TGAGDGASRS
-40 AAPSDLSPASGLR
+40 PSDHTPASGLR
-53 GHPWFTLITVAV
+53 GHPWLTLLTVAV

-83 IQKDLKAS
+83 IQADLKAS

-103 LALAVSLITAGKL
+103 LALAVALITAGKL

-147 AVVTFRVFQGLFGA
+147 AVVTFRVCQGLFGA

-218 VPVGAIA
+218 VPVGVLA
-225 LVLGLLILLD
+225 LVLGVLILLD
-235 HRAALGRGPLNEHSA
+235 HRAENAP
-250 SRSFDIL
+250 RSFDIL
-257 GIVLLSGAMFCL
+257 GIALLSAAVFCL

-284 RTWTFIA
+284 LTWTFIA
-291 VSVVGFALFSFWE
+291 VSLVGFVLFAVWE

-313 LGLFRSVPLS
+313 LALFRSVALS
-323 AGVVLMVL
+323 AGVVLMIL

-346 LQNVHGMKPIDAG
+346 LQNVHGMSPIDAG

-391 GMAATAIAMY
+391 GMASVAIAMF
-401 GMSTLQTDTG
+401 GMSTLETDTG

-485 DAGLPPLTPTQLDQ
+485 DAGLPALTPAQLDQ

-516 EAIAAKIA
+516 EAIVAKIT

-532 SGMSLASLVACSV
+532 SGMSLASLVAAGV

-558 GENAEAGAGAA
+558 GENAEAGAGVG

>member
-1 MRQLL
+1 
-6 TCELVCQLSAA
+6 
-17 VTSLEHMTSQTTIDT
+17 MTSQTTIDK
-32 TGPGDKAP
+32 TGPEDGSPTDAPPPAP
-40 AAPSDLSPASGLR
+40 AGLR

-83 IQKDLKAS
+83 IAKDLHAS
-91 FADVQWITNGYF
+91 FSDVQWITNAYF
-103 LALAVSLITAGKL
+103 LALAVALITAGKL

-126 LIGVVG
+126 LIGVTG
-132 FAAASGA
+132 FALASGA
-139 IGLSSSIA
+139 IGLSHSIPM
-147 AVVTFRVFQGLFGA
+147 VVTFRVFQGLFGA

-170 LRATFPAEKLNMA
+170 LRATFPAERLNMA

-204 LVEHVNWQSVFFIN
+204 LVQHVNWQSVFFIN
-218 VPVGAIA
+218 VPVGLLA
-225 LVLGLLILLD
+225 LLLGTLILLD
-235 HRAALGRGPLNEHSA
+235 HRAENAP
-250 SRSFDIL
+250 RSFDL
-257 GIVLLSGAMFCL
+257 PGIALLSGAMFCL

-275 APTWGWGDG
+275 APEWGWGDG
-284 RTWTFIA
+284 RTWGFIGA
-291 VSVVGFALFSFWE
+291 SALLFVVFAWWE
-304 TKVKEPLIP
+304 TKVAEPLIP
-313 LGLFRSVPLS
+313 LTLFRSVPLS

-346 LQNVHGMKPIDAG
+346 LQNVHGLSPVDAG

-369 IVGSPLAGAMITKLG
+369 IVGSPLAGFAITKLG
-384 PRIPLAG
+384 PRVPLAG
-391 GMAATAIAMY
+391 GMTLTAVAMY
-401 GMSTLQTDTG
+401 GMSTLEADTG
-411 SAVMSLWFALLGLG
+411 SATMSVWFALLGLG

-435 VIVGNAPMEL
+435 VIVGNAPMAL

-477 GDLAANWK
+477 NDLPGNWTG
-485 DAGLPPLTPTQLDQ
+485 AGLPPLTPTQLDQ
-499 ASEAV
+499 ASQAV
-504 QVGVAPVAKGTP
+504 QVGVAPVAKGMPAPLIT
-516 EAIAAKIA
+516 KIT

-532 SGMSLASLVACSV
+532 SGMSLASLVAAGV
-545 AVVAVFVALLTKR
+545 AAVAILVALLTRR
-558 GENAEAGAGAA
+558 GENAEAGAGVG

>member
-1 MRQLL
+1 
-6 TCELVCQLSAA
+6 
-17 VTSLEHMTSQTTIDT
+17 MTSQTTIDA
-32 TGPGDKAP
+32 TGQGGDASGDPSQP
-40 AAPSDLSPASGLR
+40 AAAEGMR
-53 GHPWFTLITVAV
+53 GHPWLTLITVAV

-83 IQKDLKAS
+83 IGKDLHAS
-91 FADVQWITNGYF
+91 WAQLQWITNAYF

-126 LIGVVG
+126 LIGVTG

-139 IGLSSSIA
+139 IGLSDTIGM
-147 AVVTFRVFQGLFGA
+147 VVTFRVFQGLFGA

-218 VPVGAIA
+218 VPVGALA
-225 LVLGLLILLD
+225 LILGALILLD
-235 HRAALGRGPLNEHSA
+235 HRARNAP
-250 SRSFDIL
+250 RSFDIP
-257 GIVLLSGAMFCL
+257 GIALLSGAMFCL

-275 APTWGWGDG
+275 APAWGWGDG
-284 RTWTFIA
+284 KTWAFLGAA
-291 VSVVGFALFSFWE
+291 VLAFAAFAFWE
-304 TKVKEPLIP
+304 TRVKEPLIP
-313 LGLFRSVPLS
+313 LGLFRSIPLS

-346 LQNVHGMKPIDAG
+346 LQNVHGMSPIDAG

-369 IVGSPLAGAMITKLG
+369 IVGSPLAGAMITKVG

-391 GMAATAIAMY
+391 GMACTAIAMY
-401 GMSTLQTDTG
+401 GMSTLDTGTG

-477 GDLAANWK
+477 NDLAGNWK
-485 DAGLPPLTPTQLDQ
+485 DAGLPPLTEAQAGQ
-499 ASEAV
+499 ASQAV
-504 QVGVAPVAKGTP
+504 QQGIAPVTKEMPAQ
-516 EAIAAKIA
+516 IAAKVTA
-524 DVAHDTFI
+524 VAHDTFI
-532 SGMSLASLVACSV
+532 SGMSLASLVAAGV
-545 AVVAVFVALLTKR
+545 AAVAILVALLTKR
-558 GENAEAGAGAA
+558 GANAEAGAGVG

>member
-1 MRQLL
+1 
-6 TCELVCQLSAA
+6 
-17 VTSLEHMTSQTTIDT
+17 MTSQTAIDT
-32 TGPGDKAP
+32 SGSGGKTPGTVDATPGK
-40 AAPSDLSPASGLR
+40 GLR
-53 GHPWFTLITVAV
+53 GHPWLTLITVAV

-83 IQKDLKAS
+83 IQKDLGAT
-91 FADVQWITNGYF
+91 FAEVQWITNGYF

-139 IGLSSSIA
+139 IGLSDSIA
-147 AVVTFRVFQGLFGA
+147 LVVVFRVLQGLFGA

-218 VPVGAIA
+218 VPVGILAV
-225 LVLGLLILLD
+225 VLGVWILLD
-235 HRAALGRGPLNEHSA
+235 HRAVNAP
-250 SRSFDIL
+250 RSFDLL
-257 GIVLLSGAMFCL
+257 GIALLSVSVFCL

-275 APTWGWGDG
+275 APPSEWGWGDAKTLG
-284 RTWTFIA
+284 FLGA
-291 VSVVGFALFSFWE
+291 SVLGFALFALWE
-304 TKVKEPLIP
+304 TKVREPLIP
-313 LGLFRSVPLS
+313 LALFRSVALS
-323 AGVVLMVL
+323 AGVVLMIL

-346 LQNVHGMKPIDAG
+346 LQNVHGMSPVDAG

-369 IVGSPLAGAMITKLG
+369 IVGSPLAGAMITKFG
-384 PRIPLAG
+384 PRVPLAG
-391 GMAATAIAMY
+391 GMALTAIAMY
-401 GMSTLQTDTG
+401 GMSTLETDTG
-411 SAVMSLWFALLGLG
+411 SGVMSLWFALLGLG

-468 GAVMASKVD
+468 GAVMASKVNS
-477 GDLAANWK
+477 DLAGNWRE
-485 DAGLPPLTPTQLDQ
+485 AGLPPLTPEQQHQ

-504 QVGVAPVAKGTP
+504 QVGVPPLAPGTP
-516 EAIAAKIA
+516 ETVAAKITG
-524 DVAHDTFI
+524 VAHDTFI
-532 SGMSLASLVACSV
+532 SGMSAASLVAAGVAAV
-545 AVVAVFVALLTKR
+545 AVLVAFLTKR
-558 GENAEAGAGAA
+558 GQNAEAGVGVG

>member
-1 MRQLL
+1 
-6 TCELVCQLSAA
+6 
-17 VTSLEHMTSQTTIDT
+17 MTSQTTIDK
-32 TGPGDKAP
+32 TGPEDKTP
-40 AAPSDLSPASGLR
+40 VSPSDRAPSTGLR

-83 IQKDLKAS
+83 IKDDLGAT
-91 FADVQWITNGYF
+91 FADVQWITNAYF

-126 LIGVVG
+126 LIGVTG

-139 IGLSSSIA
+139 IGLSHSIA
-147 AVVTFRVFQGLFGA
+147 FVVTFRVFQGLFGA

-197 GPILGGV
+197 GPILGGL
-204 LVEHVNWQSVFFIN
+204 LVQHVSWQSVFFIN
-218 VPVGAIA
+218 VPVGLIA
-225 LVLGLLILLD
+225 LALGVLILLD
-235 HRAALGRGPLNEHSA
+235 HRAENAP
-250 SRSFDIL
+250 RSFDL
-257 GIVLLSGAMFCL
+257 VGIVLLSGAMFCL

-275 APTWGWGDG
+275 APTWGWGDTK
-284 RTWTFIA
+284 TWLFIG
-291 VSVVGFALFSFWE
+291 VSVVGFVAFSFWE
-304 TKVKEPLIP
+304 TRVKEPLIP

-346 LQNVHGMKPIDAG
+346 LQNVHGMSPVDAG

-369 IVGSPLAGAMITKLG
+369 IVGSPLAGLAITKLG

-401 GMSTLQTDTG
+401 GMSTLEADTSSG
-411 SAVMSLWFALLGLG
+411 LMSIWFALLGLG

-477 GDLAANWK
+477 SDLPGNWTAAK
-485 DAGLPPLTPTQLDQ
+485 LPPLTPAQLDQ

-504 QVGVAPVAKGTP
+504 RGGVAPVTKDTP
-516 EAIAAKIA
+516 AAIAAQIT
-524 DVAHDTFI
+524 DVAHETFI
-532 SGMSLASLVACSV
+532 SGMSLACLVAAGV

-558 GENAEAGAGAA
+558 GENAEAGAGVG

>member
-1 MRQLL
+1 
-6 TCELVCQLSAA
+6 
-17 VTSLEHMTSQTTIDT
+17 MTSQTTVDA
-32 TGPGDKAP
+32 TGPGDKTAGRP
-40 AAPSDLSPASGLR
+40 AAPSDRTPGRGLR

-83 IQKDLKAS
+83 IAKDLGAS
-91 FADVQWITNGYF
+91 FADVQWITNAYF
-103 LALAVSLITAGKL
+103 LALAVTLITAGKL

-139 IGLSSSIA
+139 IGLSDSIA
-147 AVVTFRVFQGLFGA
+147 LVVTFRVFQGLFGA

-197 GPILGGV
+197 GPILGGL
-204 LVEHVNWQSVFFIN
+204 LVQHVSWQSVFFIN
-218 VPVGAIA
+218 VPVGALA
-225 LVLGLLILLD
+225 LVLGLVILTD
-235 HRAALGRGPLNEHSA
+235 HRAKNAP
-250 SRSFDIL
+250 RSFDLL

-275 APTWGWGDG
+275 APAWGWGDAK
-284 RTWTFIA
+284 TWLFIGA
-291 VSVVGFALFSFWE
+291 SVLGFAFFSFWE
-304 TKVKEPLIP
+304 TRVKEPLIP

-346 LQNVHGMKPIDAG
+346 LQNVHGMSPVDAG

-369 IVGSPLAGAMITKLG
+369 IVGSPLAGAAITKLG

-391 GMAATAIAMY
+391 GMAATAIAMF
-401 GMSTLQTDTG
+401 GMSTLKAGTG
-411 SAVMSLWFALLGLG
+411 SGVMSIWFALLGLG

-477 GDLAANWK
+477 NDLAGNWA
-485 DAGLPPLTPTQLDQ
+485 DAKLPPLTGAQLGQ

-504 QVGVAPVAKGTP
+504 QVGVAPVTP
-516 EAIAAKIA
+516 DTSAAIAQKITT
-524 DVAHDTFI
+524 VAHDTFI
-532 SGMSLASLVACSV
+532 SGMSLACLVAAGVAAV
-545 AVVAVFVALLTKR
+545 AVLVALLTKR

>member
-1 MRQLL
+1 
-6 TCELVCQLSAA
+6 
-17 VTSLEHMTSQTTIDT
+17 MTSQTTIDKPE
-32 TGPGDKAP
+32 PGDKAP
-40 AAPSDLSPASGLR
+40 VSPSDGAPSAGLR

-83 IQKDLKAS
+83 IQKDLGAS

-103 LALAVSLITAGKL
+103 LALAVTLITAGKL

-126 LIGVVG
+126 LIGVLG

-139 IGLSSSIA
+139 IGFSSSIA
-147 AVVTFRVFQGLFGA
+147 LVVTFRVFQGLFGA

-197 GPILGGV
+197 GPILGGL
-204 LVEHVNWQSVFFIN
+204 LVQHVSWQSVFFIN
-218 VPVGAIA
+218 VPVGVLA
-225 LVLGLLILLD
+225 LVLGTLILTD
-235 HRAALGRGPLNEHSA
+235 HRAANAP
-250 SRSFDIL
+250 RSFDLL
-257 GIVLLSGAMFCL
+257 GIALLSGAMFCL

-275 APTWGWGDG
+275 APAWGWGDG
-284 RTWTFIA
+284 LTWTFLVVSIA
-291 VSVVGFALFSFWE
+291 GFVLFALWE
-304 TKVKEPLIP
+304 KRVKEPLIP
-313 LGLFRSVPLS
+313 LALFRSVPLS

-331 MAIAFMGGLFFVTFY
+331 MAIAFLGGLFFVTFY
-346 LQNVHGMKPIDAG
+346 LQNVHGMSPVDAG

-369 IVGSPLAGAMITKLG
+369 IVGSPLAGALITKVG

-391 GMAATAIAMY
+391 GMALTAVSMF
-401 GMSTLQTDTG
+401 GMSTLDTG
-411 SAVMSLWFALLGLG
+411 TSSLVMSIWFAGLGLG

-477 GDLAANWK
+477 NDLAGNWA
-485 DAGLPPLTPTQLDQ
+485 DAKLPPLTPAQLDQ

-504 QVGVAPVAKGTP
+504 QVGAAPVAKDTP
-516 EAIAAKIA
+516 AAIAAQIT

-532 SGMSLASLVACSV
+532 SGMSLACLVAAGV

-558 GENAEAGAGAA
+558 GDNADAAGAGAG